1 MPCSLWLTRIMGAW
15 VLEVVRVRRVRE
27 CSFLVSAQRKLS
39 RIWAR
44 GTILAPTVLSST
56 KCLKG
61 TCRVNMK
68 KIVAPIV
75 GLVVAGLLGACTP
88 AEVASSN
95 LSNDSDNFRIMRRI
109 VFVNGI
115 TDKYLLSIE
124 GLCSIKKDNQDNQLE
139 VTCKTG
145 DGEYKKHFLGISDNV
160 TYFVEQME
168 SAQVDTYHYKVTFQP
183 ETILPDI
190 DLQTSSS
197 GS

>member
-1 MPCSLWLTRIMGAW
+1 MNI
-15 VLEVVRVRRVRE
+15 
-27 CSFLVSAQRKLS
+27 
-39 RIWAR
+39 
-44 GTILAPTVLSST
+44 
-56 KCLKG
+56 
-61 TCRVNMK
+61 K

-95 LSNDSDNFRIMRRI
+95 ISQDSDNFRIMRRI

-124 GLCSIKKDNQDNQLE
+124 GLCSIKKDSQDNQLE

-168 SAQVDTYHYKVTFQP
+168 AAQVDTYHYKVTFQP

-190 DLQTSSS
+190 DLQTSSQS